1 MARLVIDT
9 DVLIDFL
16 KRRIQAR
23 NYLSQR
29 QRAGDVLCYS
39 VITKAEIFAG
49 LRAGEERALGL
60 LLNNMQELIVDGNTA
75 EEGGKYRQQFLKSHQ
90 LQLADAL
97 IATTAKIHHAKLI
110 TLNTRHF
117 PMTDITVEAPY

>member
-1 MARLVIDT
+1 
-9 DVLIDFL
+9 
-16 KRRIQAR
+16 
-23 NYLSQR
+23 
-29 QRAGDVLCYS
+29 
-39 VITKAEIFAG
+39 
-49 LRAGEERALGL
+49 
-60 LLNNMQELIVDGNTA
+60 MQELIVDGNTA

-97 IATTAKIHHAKLI
+97 IATTAKIPHAKLI